1 MAKKEKI
8 PSTPESRAQKLADT
22 QEVRKAFRKTFIP
35 ALAVCLSL
43 LLIYSVCYISF
54 FDPEKEL
61 AEKGITTVDTN
72 NTGNNGSSSGS
83 AGGSSSGSSVKKH
96 PAGIRHLCFPGSGG
110 GFMRGGSE
118 PDENIADDAGKNRK
132 LYYLGQSVF
141 EGPFKNAGN
150 RLPFGVC
157 L

>member
-22 QEVRKAFRKTFIP
+22 QEVRKAFKKTFIP

-61 AEKGITTVDTN
+61 AEK
-72 NTGNNGSSSGS
+72 
-83 AGGSSSGSSVKKH
+83 A
-96 PAGIRHLCFPGSGG
+96 L
-110 GFMRGGSE
+110 
-118 PDENIADDAGKNRK
+118 
-132 LYYLGQSVF
+132 
-141 EGPFKNAGN
+141 
-150 RLPFGVC
+150 LP
-157 L
+157 

>member
-22 QEVRKAFRKTFIP
+22 QEVRKAFKKTFIP

-61 AEKGITTVDTN
+61 AEKGVTTVNTN

-83 AGGSSSGSSVKKH
+83 AGGSSSGSSSNDT
-96 PAGIRHLCFPGSGG
+96 ANGG
-110 GFMRGGSE
+110 AF
-118 PDENIADDAGKNRK
+118 
-132 LYYLGQSVF
+132 
-141 EGPFKNAGN
+141 GP
-150 RLPFGVC
+150 C
-157 L
+157 